1 MIENEIYRVMFW
13 TLRCLFL
20 PFSPLG
26 TTVSPFLTARLPL
39 MNLTTDKTAVKY
51 AGGW

>member
-13 TLRCLFL
+13 TLRCL
-20 PFSPLG
+20 FSPLG

-51 AGGW
+51 AEGW